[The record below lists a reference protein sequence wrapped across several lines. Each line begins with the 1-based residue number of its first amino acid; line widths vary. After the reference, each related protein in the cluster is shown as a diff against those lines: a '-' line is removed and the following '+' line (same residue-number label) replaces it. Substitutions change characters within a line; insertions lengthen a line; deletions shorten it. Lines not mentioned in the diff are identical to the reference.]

1 VDVSSEGVRADLN
14 QGAEPPPDRRAP
26 GQVALVAAAVILAAV
41 VGSTLLGQAGVL
53 PESVAAGLSGL
64 FLVVCGLVA
73 AVIGADQR
81 RKERWPAATTAYRVA
96 MWCFFLAALH
106 AVKYHVA
113 ADREQKNEF
122 FEKMR
127 RLEEEP
133 KGTDSVPQR
142 EP

>member
-1 VDVSSEGVRADLN
+1 
-14 QGAEPPPDRRAP
+14 
-26 GQVALVAAAVILAAV
+26 
-41 VGSTLLGQAGVL
+41 VL